1 MVEFHAQ
8 TLKNGLELDSPRR
21 LTMQD
26 AQRPRVIIDVSENA
40 DDEDE
45 DEDEDEYEENNDKIE
60 AKVELEV

>member
-8 TLKNGLELDSPRR
+8 TLKNGLELDSPRH

-26 AQRPRVIIDVSENA
+26 TQGPGVIIDVSEDA

-45 DEDEDEYEENNDKIE
+45 NEDEDEENNDKIE